1 MKLYFSPG
9 ACSLS
14 PNIVLRE
21 LGLPFELIRVDM
33 KTKKTSDG
41 ADFLA
46 LNPKG
51 YIPALQLDNG
61 QVLTEG
67 VAIVQYLAD
76 LKPETKLAPAN
87 GTFERA
93 RLQETLN
100 FISTEIHKGFS
111 PLFNS
116 ALPDVAKEIFK
127 AKLLQ
132 RLGEVAKTLEQRDYL
147 LGSQFSV
154 ADAYLF
160 TVLGWAKHFAIDLN
174 QWTVLAKFVERV
186 GARTTVKAAIEAEMA
201 ANKMAK

>member
-21 LGLPFELIRVDM
+21 AGLPFDLVRIDM
-33 KTKKTSDG
+33 KTKKTPDG

-51 YIPALQLDNG
+51 YIPALQLDND

-67 VAIVQYLAD
+67 VAIVQYVAD
-76 LKPETKLAPAN
+76 LKPESKLAPAN
-87 GTFERA
+87 GTFERS

-116 ALPDVAKEIFK
+116 ALPDDVKAIFK
-127 AKLLQ
+127 TKLLH
-132 RLGEVAKTLEQRDYL
+132 RLGEVATTLDQHDYL
-147 LGSQFSV
+147 LGSQFTV

-174 QWTVLAKFVERV
+174 QWPSIAKFYERV
-186 GARTTVKAAIEAEMA
+186 GARPAVKAAIEAEAA
-201 ANKMAK
+201 ANQAA

>member
-1 MKLYFSPG
+1 MKLFISPG

-21 LGLPFELIRVDM
+21 LGLSFDLIAVNM
-33 KTKKTSDG
+33 KSKKTPDG
-41 ADFLA
+41 ADFLT

-76 LKPETKLAPAN
+76 LKPEAKLAPAN
-87 GTFERA
+87 GTFERS

-116 ALPDVAKEIFK
+116 ALPDDVRAMFK
-127 AKLLQ
+127 NKLFV
-132 RLGEVAKTLEQRDYL
+132 RLGEIATTLEKHDYL
-147 LGSQFSV
+147 LGSHFSV

-160 TVLGWAKHFAIDLN
+160 TVLSWSKHFAINLN
-174 QWTVLAKFVERV
+174 QWPALAKFYERV
-186 GARTTVKAAIEAEMA
+186 AARPAVVAAIAAEAALNKAA
-201 ANKMAK
+201 